1 MTNVEIAWNMP
12 TCRNRPSD
20 GDEAAARRRRA
31 RPTGAGQDGRLL
43 QACRPGRA
51 NRSLLSYVPAVP
63 RDGWRTMAGHRSKQA
78 LRGRSR
84 ECEAL
89 DSVLHDAR
97 AGRSRV
103 LVLRGEAG
111 IGKTALLEHLHERA
125 SNCRVERVSG
135 VESEMELPFA
145 GLHQLCASMV
155 DHFDHLPGPQRGA
168 LATIFGIE
176 AGPPPDQFLLGLSVL
191 SLLSDVAEDRPLV
204 CIVDDAHWLDRATAT
219 TLAFAAR
226 RLLAEPVALVFAVR
240 EPASEPTLTGLP
252 ELLIHGLAK
261 DDALALLDAA
271 TVRMLNER
279 VRARIVAET
288 RGNPLALLELP
299 RALTAVELEL
309 GFGSPD
315 PTAVAGRIE
324 EGYRRQ
330 LVHLPVDT
338 RRLLLTAAVEPLGDM
353 TLLWRAAERLGI
365 GVDAA
370 APAEEAGLI
379 TLHGRVRFR
388 HPLVRS
394 VISRTARASDV
405 RAAHRALAEA
415 IDAAV
420 DPDRRAWHRAHAVTG
435 SDEAVARELEVAA
448 DRARGRGA
456 SVAAAAFLQRAA
468 ELTADPS
475 RRGARALSAAAA
487 KVFSGELDSG
497 LEMLAMAELCPLVPR
512 QRAWALRLRAS
523 LLSLHGQVSDRARMF
538 LVAAEMFHPDA
549 PTARDTYC
557 NALGTQMSI
566 GRLGGQER
574 LHEFATA
581 ARRAPAGPEPQ
592 RTIDLVLDA
601 LAIRFTDGYEAGLVP
616 ARRALAACAEERD
629 HGQQFHQW
637 VWFAPPLAPEVWDDE
652 AWHRITANI
661 VRLNRDAGAIN
672 VLPMALQFR
681 AEFELH
687 AGESAAVDALLDEI
701 GTIVELTGRRDLH
714 SSLEFEAW
722 RGDDDASDVIDS
734 VVQLM
739 TGYGTGRTT
748 GLGEYA
754 KAVLHNGRGQYEDA
768 LAACRRAC
776 EFDDIGVYGRCLVEY
791 VEAASRGGALDDAH
805 WALQQLEPRTLASGT
820 DWALGMLARSRALL
834 SDDGETESLYRDAIE
849 RLGRTRMAVHLARAH
864 LVYGEWLRREHRR
877 VDAREQ
883 LRLAH
888 EMLTRMGAVAFAE
901 RARRELLATGDKVR
915 KRSDDTSDALTPQEA
930 QIARLVVDGASNPEI
945 GSRLFIS
952 PRTVE
957 YHLSKVFVKLGV
969 KSRRELRSVLRHS
982 SPSRPTGPSS
992 GRGLPS

>member
-1 MTNVEIAWNMP
+1 
-12 TCRNRPSD
+12 
-20 GDEAAARRRRA
+20 
-31 RPTGAGQDGRLL
+31 
-43 QACRPGRA
+43 
-51 NRSLLSYVPAVP
+51 
-63 RDGWRTMAGHRSKQA
+63 MAGHRSRDA

-84 ECEAL
+84 ECQTL
-89 DSVLHDAR
+89 DRVLHDAR
-97 AGRSRV
+97 AGQSRV

-125 SNCRVERVSG
+125 SGCRVERVSG

-155 DHFDHLPGPQRGA
+155 DHFDHLPEPQRAA
-168 LATIFGIE
+168 LATIFGLE
-176 AGPPPDQFLLGLSVL
+176 AGPPPDPFLLGLSVL
-191 SLLSDVAEDRPLV
+191 SLVSDVAEDRPLV
-204 CIVDDAHWLDRATAT
+204 CIVDDAQWLDRATAT

-226 RLLAEPVALVFAVR
+226 RLCAEPVAVVFAVR
-240 EPASEPTLTGLP
+240 EPAAEPTLTGLP
-252 ELLIHGLAK
+252 ELLIDGLAK

-271 TVRMLNER
+271 TVGMLHAR
-279 VRARIVAET
+279 VRERIVAET

-299 RALTAVELEL
+299 RTLTAAELEL

-315 PTAVAGRIE
+315 PTAMAGRIE

-330 LVHLPVDT
+330 LLHLPVDA
-338 RRLLLTAAVEPLGDM
+338 RQLLVTAAVEPLGDV

-365 GVDAA
+365 DVDAA
-370 APAEEAGLI
+370 APAEAAGLI
-379 TLHGRVRFR
+379 TLDGRVRFR

-394 VISRTARASDV
+394 VVYRTASVRDV
-405 RAAHRALAEA
+405 RAAHRALAEVT
-415 IDAAV
+415 DSAV
-420 DPDRRAWHRAHAVTG
+420 DPDRRTWHRAHAVAG
-435 SDEAVARELEVAA
+435 SDEAVARELELAA
-448 DRARGRGA
+448 DRARRRGA

-468 ELTADPS
+468 ELTADPTK
-475 RRGARALSAAAA
+475 RGARAISAAAA
-487 KVFSGELDSG
+487 KVFAGELDSG
-497 LEMLAMAELCPLVPR
+497 LEMLATAELCPLVPR
-512 QRAWALRLRAS
+512 RRAWVLRLRAS
-523 LLSLHGQVSDRARMF
+523 LLSQRGQLSDRAQMF
-538 LVAAEMFHPDA
+538 FDAAEAFDPVDA

-557 NALGTQMSI
+557 NALGTQMAI
-566 GRLGGQER
+566 GRLGGEQR
-574 LHEFATA
+574 LREFARA
-581 ARRAPAGPEPQ
+581 ARRAPPGPEPP

-601 LAIRFTDGYEAGLVP
+601 LAIRMSDGYEAGLAP

-652 AWHRITANI
+652 AWHRITANV

-687 AGESAAVDALLDEI
+687 AGASAEVDALLDENA
-701 GTIVELTGRRDLH
+701 TIVELTGRRDLH
-714 SSLEFEAW
+714 SSLEFAAW
-722 RGDDDASDVIDS
+722 RADDDASEVIDS

-739 TGYGTGRTT
+739 TGHGTGRTT
-748 GLGEYA
+748 GLGEFA
-754 KAVLHNGRGQYEDA
+754 KAVLHNGRGEYDDA
-768 LAACRRAC
+768 LAAARRAC
-776 EFDDIGVYGRCLVEY
+776 AFDDIGVYGRCLVEY
-791 VEAASRGGALDDAH
+791 VEAASRSGARADAA

-834 SDDGETESLYRDAIE
+834 SDDGETEALYRDAIE
-849 RLGRTRMAVHLARAH
+849 RLGRTRMVAHLARAH
-864 LVYGEWLRREHRR
+864 LVYGEWLRRAQRR

-883 LRLAH
+883 LRQAH
-888 EMLTRMGAVAFAE
+888 GMLTAMGAAAFAE

-915 KRSDDTSDALTPQEA
+915 KRAIDARDALTSQEA
-930 QIARLVVDGASNPEI
+930 QIARLVAEGASNPEI

-969 KSRRELRSVLRHS
+969 KSRRELRTVLRE
-982 SPSRPTGPSS
+982 RA
-992 GRGLPS
+992 RAR